1 MANETRQTLD
11 IPGSATFELKDGRLV
26 VGNEGDVVLRG
37 SMGGFKFQKIFSRR
51 GNIQLIPP
59 EGVELDVDEIEAPGG
74 DLYIMG
80 RVRARST
87 KAKTVHF
94 QEGAFSADII
104 EAKDEVVLQGRRLN
118 ILHVKAPRVTVD
130 PDAEGTLMVVESQND
145 IGRCKAMGGFRSLE
159 AARTMME
166 QFSRLTGSPMPAMA
180 AATQAMPAVRAE
192 PFEDNTMT
200 ANASTT
206 QDLPVLPKSSVFR
219 KRS

>member
-1 MANETRQTLD
+1 MANDTRQTLD
-11 IPGSATFELKDGRLV
+11 IPNSATFELKDGRLV

-74 DLYIMG
+74 DLYVMG

-94 QEGAFSADII
+94 QEGSFSADII
-104 EAKDEVVLQGRRLN
+104 EAKEEVVLTGKKLN

-145 IGRCKAMGGFRSLE
+145 IGRCKAMGGFRSLD

-166 QFSRLTGSPMPAMA
+166 QFQRLTGAPFA
-180 AATQAMPAVRAE
+180 AAAPAQPPIARAE
-192 PFEDNTMT
+192 PLDDL
-200 ANASTT
+200 ATT
-206 QDLPVLPKSSVFR
+206 QSSAATVEMPCSPSP
-219 KRS
+219 RSSASGRE